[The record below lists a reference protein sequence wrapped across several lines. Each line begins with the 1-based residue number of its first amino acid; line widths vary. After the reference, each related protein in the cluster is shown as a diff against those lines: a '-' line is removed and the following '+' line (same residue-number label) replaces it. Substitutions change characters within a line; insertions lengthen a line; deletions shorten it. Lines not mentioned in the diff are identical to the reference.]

1 MFSIGMDGEI
11 GRHTGLKIL
20 RAVSSCG
27 FDSRSVHNSLI
38 NNIKENIYIFCSCA
52 GSSIRVT

>member
-1 MFSIGMDGEI
+1 MFSLCMDGEI
-11 GRHTGLKIL
+11 GRRTGLKIL

-38 NNIKENIYIFCSCA
+38 NNIKENTYFVA
-52 GSSIRVT
+52 VLEVAYV